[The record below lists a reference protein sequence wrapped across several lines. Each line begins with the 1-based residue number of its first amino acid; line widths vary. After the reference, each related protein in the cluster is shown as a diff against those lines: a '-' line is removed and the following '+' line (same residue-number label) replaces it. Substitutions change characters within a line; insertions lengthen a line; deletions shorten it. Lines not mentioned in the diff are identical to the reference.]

1 MKRLFLALE
10 VPDFEKCAITLW
22 REQALPDL
30 SAPVITDN
38 LHLTLC
44 FLGNTELEIEQELIA
59 KLNHLKSKKVHLSF
73 TEIGYFKKPKVLYLK
88 PQKTPHTLL
97 NLVHNINEM
106 VNNSEVVLTELEY
119 KPHISVAR
127 KVSQYPSIVDSPNIR
142 IQFTDIVLYHSQ
154 STNNGVRYKK
164 LRSWS
169 LN

>member
-22 REQALPDL
+22 REQALPEI

-44 FLGNTELEIEQELIA
+44 FLGNTELDVEQELIA
-59 KLNHLKSKKVHLSF
+59 KLNYIKSNKIHLSF
-73 TEIGYFKKPKVLYLK
+73 TEIGFFKKPKVLYLK
-88 PQKTPHTLL
+88 PVKTPHSLL
-97 NLVHNINEM
+97 NLVQNISEM
-106 VNNSEVVLTELEY
+106 VNNSESFPDHLEY

-127 KVSQYPSIVDSPNIR
+127 KVTEYPKIIDSPSIQ

-164 LRSWS
+164 LRSWP

>member
-22 REQALPDL
+22 REQALPEL

-59 KLNHLKSKKVHLSF
+59 KLNHIKGQKIHLSF

-97 NLVHNINEM
+97 NLVQNLNQM
-106 VNNSEVVLTELEY
+106 VSSTETNLNHLEY
-119 KPHISVAR
+119 TPHITVAR
-127 KVSQYPSIVDSPNIR
+127 KVSQYPNIVDSPSIR

-164 LRSWS
+164 LRSWQ

>member
-22 REQALPDL
+22 REQALPEL

-59 KLNHLKSKKVHLSF
+59 KLNHLKGMKIHLSF

-88 PQKTPHTLL
+88 PEKTPHTLL
-97 NLVHNINEM
+97 NLVQNLNEM
-106 VNNSEVVLTELEY
+106 VGCTETDLNQLEY
-119 KPHISVAR
+119 TPHITVAR
-127 KVSQYPSIVDSPNIR
+127 KISEYPNIVDSPSIR
-142 IQFTDIVLYHSQ
+142 IQFTDVVLYHSQ

-164 LRSWS
+164 LRGWS

>member
-22 REQALPDL
+22 REQALPEL
-30 SAPVITDN
+30 SAPVFTDN

-44 FLGNTELEIEQELIA
+44 FLGNTDLEIEQELIA
-59 KLNHLKSKKVHLSF
+59 KLNHVQGSKVHLYF

-88 PQKTPHTLL
+88 PEKTPHTLL
-97 NLVHNINEM
+97 NLVQNLNEM
-106 VNNSEVVLTELEY
+106 VSSTETNLNHLEY
-119 KPHISVAR
+119 KPHITVAR
-127 KVSQYPSIVDSPNIR
+127 KVSQYPNIVDSPSIQ
-142 IQFTDIVLYHSQ
+142 IQFTDIALYHSQ

-164 LRSWS
+164 LRSWP